1 MNEIENQKA
10 TASHRRRNRR
20 RNYLINP
27 AFQWKHAGMIML
39 CVFVVS
45 SLLSTMLY
53 GVLHHQARLR
63 SMHPETYQAEVSLV
77 ILFSALLLAAVAAA
91 GVGTW
96 WIILSHRICGPL
108 SVMGGWLAE
117 LGRGSY
123 PHLRPLRRKDEFKD
137 FYAILSETINSLKA
151 RREAELSRFRA
162 VLAETRSVADGDERQ
177 LRDALESVNAQLES
191 WCQDTSRSLGM
202 PAEAVPAED
211 DQQPVVAAVI

>member
-1 MNEIENQKA
+1 MNEIESQKA
-10 TASHRRRNRR
+10 TANQRRRNRR
-20 RNYLINP
+20 RNYLINS

-96 WIILSHRICGPL
+96 WIVLSHRICGPL

-117 LGRGSY
+117 LGRGGF
-123 PHLRPLRRKDEFKD
+123 PNLRPLRRKDEFKD

-151 RREAELSRFRA
+151 RREAELSTFRA
-162 VLAETRSVADGDERQ
+162 VLAETRSVADGDEHQ
-177 LRDALESVNAQLES
+177 LRDALESVTAQLES
-191 WCQDTSRSLGM
+191 WCHDTSRSLGM
-202 PAEAVPAED
+202 RTEAAPVEN